1 MATPTQL
8 KIYDYIKTY
17 IAENNHSP
25 SLMEIAHGIGI
36 RSKSLIS
43 RYVHALQKQGLIDLD
58 PKGYRQIRLKIPSGS
73 IPLMGRIAAGSP
85 IEALPQNETINL
97 HELVTNQERT
107 SVFALEVKGDSMID
121 EGIFNGDLVLCES
134 RNSAHEGEIVVALID
149 NQEATLK
156 RISYQIKNNII
167 LTPENPNLLP
177 KMYEA
182 HRVSV
187 QGIFIGLIRMNKRS
201 RV

>member
-8 KIYDYIKTY
+8 KIYDYIKAY
-17 IAENNHSP
+17 ITKHNHSP
-25 SLMEIAHGIGI
+25 SLLEIAQGIGI
-36 RSKSLIS
+36 RSKSLVS
-43 RYVHALQKQGLIDLD
+43 RYVHALQHEGLIDLD
-58 PKGYRQIRLKIPSGS
+58 PKGYRQIRLKIPTGS

-85 IEALPQNETINL
+85 IEAVAENESVNL
-97 HELVTNQERT
+97 HDLVTSQARVA
-107 SVFALEVKGDSMID
+107 VFALEVKGDSMID

-134 RNSAHEGEIVVALID
+134 RAAAREGEIVVALID

-156 RISYQIKNNII
+156 RISFQIKNNVI
-167 LTPENPNLLP
+167 LTPENPTLLP

>member
-1 MATPTQL
+1 MTTPTQL
-8 KIYDYIKTY
+8 KIYDFIKSY
-17 IAENNHSP
+17 IAENSHSP
-25 SLMEIAHGIGI
+25 SLVEIAQGIGI

-43 RYVHALQKQGLIDLD
+43 RYVHALKKQGLIDLD

-97 HELVTNQERT
+97 HELVTSQERV

-134 RNSAHEGEIVVALID
+134 RNAAREGEIVVALID

-156 RISYQIKNNII
+156 RISYQIKDNII
-167 LTPENPNLLP
+167 LTPENPALLP

-201 RV
+201 RA